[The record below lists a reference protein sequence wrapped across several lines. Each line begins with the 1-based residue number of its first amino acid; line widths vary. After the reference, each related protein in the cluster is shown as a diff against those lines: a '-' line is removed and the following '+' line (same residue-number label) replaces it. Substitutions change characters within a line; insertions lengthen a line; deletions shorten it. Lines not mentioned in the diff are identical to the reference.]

1 MPWQVRLDASS
12 SLFLYCD
19 MFRRVQSAWCVALF
33 LCLAWMTD
41 LILGCSSKDPRY
53 PLDHARYERIDKAV
67 ESLRKAYAGKDLS
80 SIQALMLPMDSLDRV
95 EQEVQNDFQTFQD
108 ISLEFSIER
117 IMIEGETIDVYV
129 HWQGQWTRTPAEAG
143 VRERGHGMLRW
154 EGVQS
159 ILLKGVDGDLPFGMA
174 TRHTT
179 PSAPRPGAVR

>member
-1 MPWQVRLDASS
+1 MS
-12 SLFLYCD
+12 C
-19 MFRRVQSAWCVALF
+19 RVQPAWLVVLF
-33 LCLAWMTD
+33 LCLAWMPGQ
-41 LILGCSSKDPRY
+41 ILGCSSNEPRY
-53 PLDHARYERIDKAV
+53 PHDHARYERIDRAV
-67 ESLRKAYAGKDLS
+67 ESLRKAYVQKDLS
-80 SIQALMLPMDSLDRV
+80 TIQALMLPMDILDRM

-159 ILLKGVDGDLPFGMA
+159 ILLKGVEGDLPFGMA
-174 TRHTT
+174 MRHTV
-179 PSAPRPGAVR
+179 PSTPRPGVVR